1 MVQIQQLA
9 ARFTGMVLLAI
20 AAAGLVRD
28 YRCWA
33 AEQTRAYLYEKFQNG
48 DIPDQQD
55 FKDLIDSSLNLLD
68 DGVSRSVVTDS
79 TGLAM
84 RFEVGAVIGPDL
96 SFIDS
101 DSIAGLS
108 NDWSGNFGFLALRF
122 LQNSEIHYGY
132 LQLESI
138 PTPGSPYALSVQYL
152 VFEDQP
158 NLAITTSVVPEPS
171 SLVLGLF
178 ATAGLALVA
187 ARKRRARQSSARWAT
202 QSSKDH
208 SFGQFPSGQL

>member
-1 MVQIQQLA
+1 MAQIQHLA
-9 ARFTGMVLLAI
+9 ARFTAMGLFAI
-20 AAAGLVRD
+20 TAAGFVAD
-28 YRCWA
+28 SRCWA
-33 AEQTRAYLYEKFQNG
+33 AEQTRTYLYEKFQNG

-84 RFEVGAVIGPDL
+84 RLEAGAVIGPGL
-96 SFIDS
+96 AFTDS
-101 DSIAGLS
+101 NSIAGLS
-108 NDWSGNFGFLALRF
+108 NDWSGKLGFLALSF

-132 LQLESI
+132 LQLESV
-138 PTPGSPYALSVQYL
+138 PTPGSPYALFVEYL

-158 NLAITTSVVPEPS
+158 NLAITASVVPEPS

-178 ATAGLALVA
+178 AAAGLALVVT
-187 ARKRRARQSSARWAT
+187 RKRRARQSRDLQEVGA
-202 QSSKDH
+202 
-208 SFGQFPSGQL
+208 

>member
-1 MVQIQQLA
+1 MPQIQHLA
-9 ARFTGMVLLAI
+9 ARFAAMSLLAI
-20 AAAGLVRD
+20 AAAGFVSGP
-28 YRCWA
+28 RCWA

-84 RFEVGAVIGPDL
+84 RLEVGAVIGPDL
-96 SFIDS
+96 SFTDS
-101 DSIAGLS
+101 NSIAGLS
-108 NDWSGNFGFLALRF
+108 NDWSGNMGFLALSF
-122 LQNSEIHYGY
+122 LQNSETHYGY
-132 LQLESI
+132 LQMESI
-138 PTPGSPYALSVQYL
+138 PTPGSPYALFVEYL

-158 NLAITTSVVPEPS
+158 NVAITTSVVPEPS

-178 ATAGLALVA
+178 AAGSLALA
-187 ARKRRARQSSARWAT
+187 ATRKRRA
-202 QSSKDH
+202 
-208 SFGQFPSGQL
+208 GQ